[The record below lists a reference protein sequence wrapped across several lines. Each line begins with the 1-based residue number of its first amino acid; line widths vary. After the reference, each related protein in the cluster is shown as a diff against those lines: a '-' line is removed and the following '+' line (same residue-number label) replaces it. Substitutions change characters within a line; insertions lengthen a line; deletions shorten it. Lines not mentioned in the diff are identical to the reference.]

1 MPPEALPLQG
11 SSSLDPFAR
20 FSWRHLHNVFACL
33 CRDFASAEAT
43 RGQWKQTK
51 SAVAPLTPSQCT
63 LLFIDLYCCLGTN
76 GTPTKFVSIKLNKLR
91 WGREAVQR
99 ATAKPSGRLR
109 RGEISLSTR
118 ESSMKEKSTQSR
130 ERVKGGDFV
139 PFHSPLR
146 SPEAEPLVG
155 SRGKAP
161 WVTPST
167 SPQSA
172 RKHLSGFPSRSAARC
187 ACRSSCRCRKSAG
200 HSENR
205 TCPRR
210 IRPSAAAC
218 RRGSRRR
225 GP

>member
-1 MPPEALPLQG
+1 MIVAG
-11 SSSLDPFAR
+11 GI
-20 FSWRHLHNVFACL
+20 
-33 CRDFASAEAT
+33 ASAEAT
-43 RGQWKQTK
+43 RGQCKQTK

-109 RGEISLSTR
+109 RGEISASTR

-146 SPEAEPLVG
+146 SPEAASLAPPPAQKEGCTHSYIPAKSEIVLRDVVAPLELGVRLDVG
-155 SRGKAP
+155 DNLVHRGERQTD
-161 WVTPST
+161 VGV
-167 SPQSA
+167 
-172 RKHLSGFPSRSAARC
+172 R
-187 ACRSSCRCRKSAG
+187 
-200 HSENR
+200 R
-205 TCPRR
+205 TVVDGDATG
-210 IRPSAAAC
+210 IAVL
-218 RRGSRRR
+218 
-225 GP
+225 

>member
-1 MPPEALPLQG
+1 MRREA
-11 SSSLDPFAR
+11 SALDGAFG
-20 FSWRHLHNVFACL
+20 FFYILEFYC
-33 CRDFASAEAT
+33 CRGFASAEAT

-51 SAVAPLTPSQCT
+51 SAVAPLTPSRCT

-109 RGEISLSTR
+109 RGEISASTR

-161 WVTPST
+161 WVIL
-167 SPQSA
+167 SPLA
-172 RKHLSGFPSRSAARC
+172 G
-187 ACRSSCRCRKSAG
+187 KSAP
-200 HSENR
+200 SA
-205 TCPRR
+205 PRR
-210 IRPSAAAC
+210 TP
-218 RRGSRRR
+218 RR
-225 GP
+225 